1 MGSYQIDAY
10 LHLVLSVFLTG
21 YALFWAVMAVA
32 LRQRFDGAQTDGY
45 LATVSHARWPHV
57 VVPWR
62 LRLPLPLVGW
72 VFLALLVVTGALIFL
87 VPGGPSL
94 GALMTPALGAK
105 IVLFLLLV
113 LVHALLARHP
123 RPSLC
128 IAGLVLTLA
137 IVAVSMTLLR

>member
-1 MGSYQIDAY
+1 MPICTWCSS
-10 LHLVLSVFLTG
+10 VLLTG

-32 LRQRFDGAQTDGY
+32 LRRRFDEAQTDGY
-45 LATVSHARWPHV
+45 LAIVAGARWPHV

-62 LRLPLPLVGW
+62 LRLPLPIIGW
-72 VFLALLVVTGALIFL
+72 IFLALLVVTGALL
-87 VPGGPSL
+87 AVVAGGP
-94 GALMTPALGAK
+94 GFAALMTPAFGAK
-105 IVLFLLLV
+105 LVLFVLLV
-113 LVHALLARHP
+113 LVHGLLARQP